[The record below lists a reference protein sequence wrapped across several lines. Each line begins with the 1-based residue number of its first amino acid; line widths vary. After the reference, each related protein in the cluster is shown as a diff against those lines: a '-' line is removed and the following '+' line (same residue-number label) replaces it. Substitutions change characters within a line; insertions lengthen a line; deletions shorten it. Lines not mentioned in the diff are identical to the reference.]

1 MKLKNNTL
9 QELYDTLTTGT
20 LSFALFAESPID
32 KAFEECDRE
41 LTNLQNCNDI
51 LEKSNGTLLDANLDL
66 CTKNR
71 DLKDR
76 IRQLEKDLDE
86 AKSSANYF
94 RASRD
99 DWRSRAKHEEEEKIE
114 QVNKVFGEKVQLQ
127 EEIDQL
133 KKDKEGL
140 KQSRFEWAKRAVERG
155 KKLNEAEK
163 EIGQLKKDLDALLSR
178 THCAEDEVE
187 QLKKDRDIWVR
198 NNGEKQAEIAEL
210 KNRLDKANADR
221 TALQKNLDYYMD
233 IYKKVQ
239 DDYDDLHKKY
249 SECQGTVD
257 KQAEQIRHLKDR
269 LNNISNACGRTQDD
283 IYGHGYDQGQTD
295 LWDMLQNV
303 NDINVEEFDVECHST
318 NDVVSMDLEDFLDI
332 YKKWQEQKETDRMRE
347 WLVDFCWGRV
357 CEGCPLESKEYKCG
371 RGYSFRMTDP
381 SDLRI
386 IPDKDI
392 KRYYEKAHGCGRY
405 TLNMEG
411 TRKAIAK
418 ACDGFRKAVRDADTK
433 ITENL
438 RKGCTFE
445 AEVNVNKDLFEK
457 LCGMKSE
464 EEKPNPKGLVITT
477 RGVTTANYTE
487 ATMNAIKEA
496 VRKFEKSL
504 PALDSWES
512 TITGSIKVDD
522 ILGKTDDT
530 EHKFEYG
537 DAVRVSWSNFDYM
550 YVGPDEHRIRLFDP
564 KYHCVIFVSS
574 TEKLTYQGCKIVL
587 TDEDDLRKIWKDK
600 K

>member
-1 MKLKNNTL
+1 MKLKNEAM
-9 QELYDTLTTGT
+9 QKLYDTIVNCTI
-20 LSFALFAESPID
+20 AISPHADSSMD
-32 KAFEECDRE
+32 KAFKECDE
-41 LTNLQNCNDI
+41 KLSESVTFEQLKNLQDRNDI

-76 IRQLEKDLDE
+76 IRQLEKDLDD
-86 AKSSANYF
+86 AKNQLKYF
-94 RASRD
+94 TNSRD

-114 QVNKVFGEKVQLQ
+114 QVKRADILKSQRDMLKK
-127 EEIDQL
+127 EIEQL
-133 KKDKEGL
+133 KKDKRRLE
-140 KQSRFEWAKRAVERG
+140 QSRLEWARRAVERG
-155 KKLNEAEK
+155 KELSEAKDKNQDLTSQYQKLTIENK
-163 EIGQLKKDLDALLSR
+163 S
-178 THCAEDEVE
+178 
-187 QLKKDRDIWVR
+187 
-198 NNGEKQAEIAEL
+198 
-210 KNRLDKANADR
+210 
-221 TALQKNLDYYMD
+221 LQYDYNT
-233 IYKKVQ
+233 
-239 DDYDDLHKKY
+239 LHRKY

-257 KQAEQIRHLKDR
+257 KQAEQIRNLKAR

-283 IYGHGYDQGQTD
+283 IYDHGYEQGQTD
-295 LWDMLQNV
+295 LWDALQNV
-303 NDINVEEFDVECHST
+303 NDVKPWDISSFYPDVSSM
-318 NDVVSMDLEDFLDI
+318 NDIISWDMEDFLDE
-332 YKKWQEQKETDRMRE
+332 YKKWQEDIEKTYEQKETDRMRE

-371 RGYSFRMTDP
+371 CGYSFRKTDP

-392 KRYYEKAHGCGRY
+392 KRYYEKARGCGRY
-405 TLNMEG
+405 TLKDGKLFATPNMEE
-411 TRKAIAK
+411 TRKAITK
-418 ACDGFRKAVRDADTK
+418 ACESFRKAVRDADTK

-445 AEVNVNKDLFEK
+445 AEVKVDKDLFEK
-457 LCGMKSE
+457 LCGIKSE

-477 RGVTTANYTE
+477 RGVTTDNYTE

-522 ILGKTDDT
+522 ILGKANDPD
-530 EHKFEYG
+530 HKFEYG
-537 DAVRVSWSNFDYM
+537 DAVRLPWRDYDYM
-550 YVGPDEHRIRLFDP
+550 YIDADKNHIRLFNP
-564 KYHCVIFVSS
+564 KTHSVVLVSPS
-574 TEKLTYQGCKIVL
+574 EKLTYQGTKIIL
-587 TDEDDLRKIWKDK
+587 TNEEDLIKIWKAK

>member
-9 QELYDTLTTGT
+9 QELYDTIPTGT

-32 KAFEECDRE
+32 EAFKECDRE
-41 LTNLQNCNDI
+41 LTNLQNRNDI
-51 LEKSNGTLLDANLDL
+51 LEKSNGTLLSANLDL
-66 CTKNR
+66 ATKKKELEKEVE
-71 DLKDR
+71 DLKKAKLH
-76 IRQLEKDLDE
+76 LE
-86 AKSSANYF
+86 
-94 RASRD
+94 
-99 DWRSRAKHEEEEKIE
+99 
-114 QVNKVFGEKVQLQ
+114 
-127 EEIDQL
+127 
-133 KKDKEGL
+133 
-140 KQSRFEWAKRAVERG
+140 QSRLGWVNRANKSVEEFN
-155 KKLNEAEK
+155 LANK
-163 EIGQLKKDLDALLSR
+163 EI
-178 THCAEDEVE
+178 T
-187 QLKKDRDIWVR
+187 
-198 NNGEKQAEIAEL
+198 EL

-221 TALQKNLDYYMD
+221 TERENEAIRELVDVRSQLNYCTHSRDNWRSRAKYAEDEIEALKKDNKDLEKRLMETTETFKKANADRTELQKDRDSYHGLYTELR
-233 IYKKVQ
+233 K
-239 DDYDDLHKKY
+239 DYDKLFEDNRKLKARTDCHRYEVEWYRKHYKEQ
-249 SECQGTVD
+249 SD
-257 KQAEQIRHLKDR
+257 KIKELKSR
-269 LNNISNACGRTQDD
+269 LNSMCGDERIKNLNDGLRD
-283 IYGHGYDQGQTD
+283 IGYDQGQTD
-295 LWDMLQNV
+295 LWDALQNV
-303 NDINVEEFDVECHST
+303 NDTQPNEFDVECESMH
-318 NDVVSMDLEDFLDI
+318 DVVSMDLEDFLDI

-371 RGYSFRMTDP
+371 RGYSFRKTDP

-496 VRKFEKSL
+496 VRELEKSL
-504 PALDSWES
+504 PALDPWES

-522 ILGKTDDT
+522 IL
-530 EHKFEYG
+530 
-537 DAVRVSWSNFDYM
+537 R
-550 YVGPDEHRIRLFDP
+550 
-564 KYHCVIFVSS
+564 
-574 TEKLTYQGCKIVL
+574 
-587 TDEDDLRKIWKDK
+587 
-600 K
+600 

>member
-1 MKLKNNTL
+1 MKLKNEAL
-9 QELYDTLTTGT
+9 QKLYDTIVNCTI
-20 LSFALFAESPID
+20 AISPHADSSMD
-32 KAFEECDRE
+32 KAFKECDE
-41 LTNLQNCNDI
+41 KLSESVTFEQLKNLQNRNDI

-76 IRQLEKDLDE
+76 IRQLEKDLDA
-86 AKSSANYF
+86 AKSSVEYF
-94 RASRD
+94 KASRD

-114 QVNKVFGEKVQLQ
+114 QVNKALGEKFQLQ
-127 EEIDQL
+127 QEIEQL
-133 KKDKEGL
+133 KKDKEWL
-140 KQSRFEWAKRAVERG
+140 EHSRLEWARRAVKRG
-155 KKLNEAEK
+155 KELSEAKEKNQKQLDELTSQYQKLTIENK
-163 EIGQLKKDLDALLSR
+163 S
-178 THCAEDEVE
+178 
-187 QLKKDRDIWVR
+187 
-198 NNGEKQAEIAEL
+198 
-210 KNRLDKANADR
+210 
-221 TALQKNLDYYMD
+221 LQYDYNT
-233 IYKKVQ
+233 
-239 DDYDDLHKKY
+239 LHRKY

-257 KQAEQIRHLKDR
+257 KQAEQIRNLKAR

-283 IYGHGYDQGQTD
+283 IYDHGYEQGQTD
-295 LWDMLQNV
+295 LWDALQNV
-303 NDINVEEFDVECHST
+303 NDVKPWDISSFYPDVYSM
-318 NDVVSMDLEDFLDI
+318 NDIISWDMEDFLDE
-332 YKKWQEQKETDRMRE
+332 YKKWQEDIKKTYEQKETDRMRN

-371 RGYSFRMTDP
+371 CGYSFKKTDP

-392 KRYYEKAHGCGRY
+392 KRYYEKARGCGRY
-405 TLNMEG
+405 TMKDAKLFATPNMEE

-418 ACDGFRKAVRDADTK
+418 ACEGFRKAVRDADTK

-464 EEKPNPKGLVITT
+464 EKKSKPGELVITT
-477 RGVTTANYTE
+477 RGVTTANYSE

-522 ILGKTDDT
+522 IPGKTAST
-530 EHKFEYG
+530 KHEFEYG
-537 DAVRVSWSNFDYM
+537 DAVRLPWRDYDYM
-550 YVGPDEHRIRLFDP
+550 YIGPYEESKTLVRMFDP
-564 KYHCVIFVSS
+564 KNHAMVTSHIGNVMYN
-574 TEKLTYQGCKIVL
+574 GGKIIIC
-587 TDEDDLRKIWKDK
+587 DEDDLRKIWKDK